1 MKLHLKYIVTLVI
14 AALVCIFAY
23 QTYWLVGLYQSQ
35 EKEVEAKI
43 KGGMEYAHFM
53 EMKKR
58 IERLRNDDKG
68 PHRQLTGAVAF
79 SMDEDDDIDQK
90 VKVKKVRGGK
100 IVQSVQTTFTKQ
112 EKRSEDDKDQELM
125 MMMSGKLATMVQQAL
140 FGKLNEIA
148 KPDINDYDSAWVA
161 KMLSDSLLVGDD
173 IHPLPHQIQLFAG
186 KKVLAKVTTKGY
198 VPSANAKQYQYVVC
212 NEGEANEEK
221 YVLTLEPLTMTVLSQ
236 MAGILATSLFIML
249 ILAFVFWF
257 LIHTMLKQK
266 TLDEMKSD
274 FTNNITHELKTPI
287 AVAYAA
293 TDSLL
298 NYGMLQHPDKARK
311 YLTIAQEQLQTLSGL
326 VEQILSMSME
336 RRKSMLLNI
345 VEVPMKEVIEPL
357 ISQHQL
363 KVNLGVRMDKKVNV
377 SLSVEPENLMVHAD
391 RMHFSNIVSNLID
404 NAIKYSEDSV
414 KIEIKAFQKAEDE
427 VLVSVSDNGIGIA
440 HDKLPYIFDKFYR
453 VTDGNKYTVKG
464 YGLGL
469 FYVKSLMEKMGGSVS
484 VESEPGKGSCFTLH
498 FLKGKK
504 VKSKRVKSKK
514 ETMNKIKVLLV
525 EDETSLAMILS
536 DTLEAQGFEMRTA
549 HDGEEGLR
557 MFDEQKPDVLV
568 ADVMMPKMDGF
579 EMVRRIRKTDS
590 RTPVLFLTARSA
602 VNDVVEGFE
611 LGGNDYLK
619 KPFAIQELIVR
630 IKSLCHRASAG
641 NISSEEQEGGN
652 VSPDNP
658 DAADQWLSI
667 GRYRLNVTS
676 QILQLEGKDTELSHR
691 ESEILRML
699 VESKNNVVES
709 KDILLQLW
717 GDDSFFN
724 SRSLHVFITKLR
736 HKLSAD
742 ENIRIINV
750 RGIGYK
756 MIC

>member
-14 AALVCIFAY
+14 TALVCIFAY

-43 KGGMEYAHFM
+43 KDGMEYAHFM

-100 IVQSVQTTFTKQ
+100 VVQSVQTTFTKQ

-140 FGKLNEIA
+140 FGKLNEFT

-186 KKVLAKVTTKGY
+186 KKVLVKVTTKGY
-198 VPSANAKQYQYVVC
+198 MPSANAKQYQYVVC

-298 NYGMLQHPDKARK
+298 NYGMLQHPDKALK

-345 VEVPMKEVIEPL
+345 VEVPMMEVIEPL

-363 KVNLGVRMDKKVNV
+363 KVKSGERTDKKVSI
-377 SLSVEPENLMVHAD
+377 SLSVEPENLVVHAD

-440 HDKLPYIFDKFYR
+440 HDKLPNIFDKFYR

-498 FLKGKK
+498 FLKGK
-504 VKSKRVKSKK
+504 RVKK
-514 ETMNKIKVLLV
+514 
-525 EDETSLAMILS
+525 
-536 DTLEAQGFEMRTA
+536 
-549 HDGEEGLR
+549 
-557 MFDEQKPDVLV
+557 
-568 ADVMMPKMDGF
+568 
-579 EMVRRIRKTDS
+579 
-590 RTPVLFLTARSA
+590 
-602 VNDVVEGFE
+602 
-611 LGGNDYLK
+611 
-619 KPFAIQELIVR
+619 
-630 IKSLCHRASAG
+630 
-641 NISSEEQEGGN
+641 
-652 VSPDNP
+652 
-658 DAADQWLSI
+658 
-667 GRYRLNVTS
+667 
-676 QILQLEGKDTELSHR
+676 
-691 ESEILRML
+691 
-699 VESKNNVVES
+699 
-709 KDILLQLW
+709 
-717 GDDSFFN
+717 
-724 SRSLHVFITKLR
+724 
-736 HKLSAD
+736 
-742 ENIRIINV
+742 
-750 RGIGYK
+750 
-756 MIC
+756 

>member
-14 AALVCIFAY
+14 TALVCIFAY

-68 PHRQLTGAVAF
+68 PHRQLTGSVAF

-100 IVQSVQTTFTKQ
+100 VVQSVQTTFTKH

-161 KMLSDSLLVGDD
+161 KILSDSLLVSDNA
-173 IHPLPHQIQLFAG
+173 HPLPHQIQLFAG
-186 KKVLAKVTTKGY
+186 KKVLAKVMTKGY

-257 LIHTMLKQK
+257 LVHTMLKQK

-345 VEVPMKEVIEPL
+345 VEVPVKEVIEPL

-363 KVNLGVRMDKKVNV
+363 KVKSGDRTDKKVNI
-377 SLSVEPENLMVHAD
+377 SLSVEPENLVVHAD

-414 KIEIKAFQKAEDE
+414 KIEVKAFQKAEDE
-427 VLVSVSDNGIGIA
+427 VQVSVSDNGIGIA

-484 VESEPGKGSCFTLH
+484 VESELGKGSSFTLQ

-504 VKSKRVKSKK
+504 VK
-514 ETMNKIKVLLV
+514 
-525 EDETSLAMILS
+525 
-536 DTLEAQGFEMRTA
+536 G
-549 HDGEEGLR
+549 
-557 MFDEQKPDVLV
+557 
-568 ADVMMPKMDGF
+568 
-579 EMVRRIRKTDS
+579 
-590 RTPVLFLTARSA
+590 
-602 VNDVVEGFE
+602 
-611 LGGNDYLK
+611 
-619 KPFAIQELIVR
+619 
-630 IKSLCHRASAG
+630 
-641 NISSEEQEGGN
+641 
-652 VSPDNP
+652 
-658 DAADQWLSI
+658 
-667 GRYRLNVTS
+667 
-676 QILQLEGKDTELSHR
+676 
-691 ESEILRML
+691 
-699 VESKNNVVES
+699 
-709 KDILLQLW
+709 
-717 GDDSFFN
+717 
-724 SRSLHVFITKLR
+724 
-736 HKLSAD
+736 
-742 ENIRIINV
+742 
-750 RGIGYK
+750 
-756 MIC
+756 

>member
-14 AALVCIFAY
+14 TALVCIFAY

-148 KPDINDYDSAWVA
+148 KPDINDYDSAWVV
-161 KMLSDSLLVGDD
+161 KMLSDSLLVGDNA
-173 IHPLPHQIQLFAG
+173 HPLPHQIQLFAG

-345 VEVPMKEVIEPL
+345 VEVPMMEVIEPL

-363 KVNLGVRMDKKVNV
+363 KVKSGERTDKKVSI
-377 SLSVEPENLMVHAD
+377 SLSVEPENLVVHAD

-469 FYVKSLMEKMGGSVS
+469 FYVKSLMDKMGGSVS
-484 VESEPGKGSCFTLH
+484 VESETGKGSSFTLH
-498 FLKGKK
+498 FLKG
-504 VKSKRVKSKK
+504 KRVKSKK

-557 MFDEQKPDVLV
+557 MFAEQKPDVLV

-658 DAADQWLSI
+658 DAADQWLFI

>member
-1 MKLHLKYIVTLVI
+1 MKLHLKYIVMLVI
-14 AALVCIFAY
+14 TALVCIFAY

-53 EMKKR
+53 EMRKR

-68 PHRQLTGAVAF
+68 PHRQLTGTVAF

-161 KMLSDSLLVGDD
+161 KMLSDSLLVSDNA
-173 IHPLPHQIQLFAG
+173 HPLPHQIQLFAG

-257 LIHTMLKQK
+257 LIRTMLKQK

-345 VEVPMKEVIEPL
+345 VEVPVKEVIEPL

-363 KVNLGVRMDKKVNV
+363 KVKSGEKTDKKVNI
-377 SLSVEPENLMVHAD
+377 SLSVEPENLMVHVD

-414 KIEIKAFQKAEDE
+414 KIEIKAFRKAEDE

-504 VKSKRVKSKK
+504 VKSKK

-630 IKSLCHRASAG
+630 IKSLCHRASVG
-641 NISSEEQEGGN
+641 NISSEEQEVGN

-676 QILQLEGKDTELSHR
+676 QILQLDGKDTELSHR

>member
-14 AALVCIFAY
+14 TALVCIFAY
-23 QTYWLVGLYQSQ
+23 QAYWLVGLYQSQ

-43 KGGMEYAHFM
+43 KGGMEFAHFM

-68 PHRQLTGAVAF
+68 PHRQLTGSVAF

-100 IVQSVQTTFTKQ
+100 IVQSVQTTFTKH
-112 EKRSEDDKDQELM
+112 EKRREDDKDQELM

-363 KVNLGVRMDKKVNV
+363 KVKSGERTDKKVSI
-377 SLSVEPENLMVHAD
+377 SLSVEPENLVVHAD

-414 KIEIKAFQKAEDE
+414 KIEIKACQKAEDE

-469 FYVKSLMEKMGGSVS
+469 FYVKSLMDKMGGSVS
-484 VESEPGKGSCFTLH
+484 VESEPGKGSCFTLY

-504 VKSKRVKSKK
+504 VKR
-514 ETMNKIKVLLV
+514 
-525 EDETSLAMILS
+525 
-536 DTLEAQGFEMRTA
+536 
-549 HDGEEGLR
+549 
-557 MFDEQKPDVLV
+557 
-568 ADVMMPKMDGF
+568 
-579 EMVRRIRKTDS
+579 
-590 RTPVLFLTARSA
+590 
-602 VNDVVEGFE
+602 
-611 LGGNDYLK
+611 
-619 KPFAIQELIVR
+619 
-630 IKSLCHRASAG
+630 
-641 NISSEEQEGGN
+641 
-652 VSPDNP
+652 
-658 DAADQWLSI
+658 
-667 GRYRLNVTS
+667 
-676 QILQLEGKDTELSHR
+676 
-691 ESEILRML
+691 
-699 VESKNNVVES
+699 
-709 KDILLQLW
+709 
-717 GDDSFFN
+717 
-724 SRSLHVFITKLR
+724 
-736 HKLSAD
+736 
-742 ENIRIINV
+742 
-750 RGIGYK
+750 
-756 MIC
+756 

>member
-1 MKLHLKYIVTLVI
+1 M
-14 AALVCIFAY
+14 
-23 QTYWLVGLYQSQ
+23 
-35 EKEVEAKI
+35 
-43 KGGMEYAHFM
+43 
-53 EMKKR
+53 
-58 IERLRNDDKG
+58 
-68 PHRQLTGAVAF
+68 
-79 SMDEDDDIDQK
+79 
-90 VKVKKVRGGK
+90 
-100 IVQSVQTTFTKQ
+100 
-112 EKRSEDDKDQELM
+112 
-125 MMMSGKLATMVQQAL
+125 
-140 FGKLNEIA
+140 
-148 KPDINDYDSAWVA
+148 
-161 KMLSDSLLVGDD
+161 
-173 IHPLPHQIQLFAG
+173 
-186 KKVLAKVTTKGY
+186 TTKGY

-236 MAGILATSLFIML
+236 MEGILATSLFIML

-298 NYGMLQHPDKARK
+298 NYGMLQHPDKAHK
-311 YLTIAQEQLQTLSGL
+311 YLTIAQKQLQTLSGL

-345 VEVPMKEVIEPL
+345 VEVPVKEVIEPL

-363 KVNLGVRMDKKVNV
+363 KVKSEVRTDKKVNV

-484 VESEPGKGSCFTLH
+484 VESEPGKGSSFTLH

-504 VKSKRVKSKK
+504 VK
-514 ETMNKIKVLLV
+514 
-525 EDETSLAMILS
+525 
-536 DTLEAQGFEMRTA
+536 RT
-549 HDGEEGLR
+549 
-557 MFDEQKPDVLV
+557 
-568 ADVMMPKMDGF
+568 
-579 EMVRRIRKTDS
+579 
-590 RTPVLFLTARSA
+590 
-602 VNDVVEGFE
+602 
-611 LGGNDYLK
+611 
-619 KPFAIQELIVR
+619 
-630 IKSLCHRASAG
+630 
-641 NISSEEQEGGN
+641 
-652 VSPDNP
+652 
-658 DAADQWLSI
+658 
-667 GRYRLNVTS
+667 
-676 QILQLEGKDTELSHR
+676 
-691 ESEILRML
+691 
-699 VESKNNVVES
+699 
-709 KDILLQLW
+709 
-717 GDDSFFN
+717 
-724 SRSLHVFITKLR
+724 
-736 HKLSAD
+736 
-742 ENIRIINV
+742 
-750 RGIGYK
+750 
-756 MIC
+756 